1 MFNNLRAELVRRNIK
16 PIKLAEQV
24 NMNYRT
30 LMNRLAGKSDFNLP
44 EMKSIKSFLK
54 DPTLTLDYLFEN
66 N

>member
-16 PIKLAEQV
+16 PIELAEQV

-44 EMKSIKSFLK
+44 EMKLIKSFLK